1 MTIVH
6 LFAAIILTC
15 ALFAGLAYGWPAAF
29 FVLVAAVAGVWAVCA
44 RLVK

>member
-15 ALFAGLAYGWPAAF
+15 ALLAGWAYGWPAAF

>member
-15 ALFAGLAYGWPAAF
+15 ALLAGLAYGWPAAF

-44 RLVK
+44 GLVK